1 MTEDAIS
8 RNEFNGF
15 TLTVREDFKRFGD
28 QLTLVAGK
36 IDMLVNS
43 RVDEAK
49 MIGEIS
55 GEIRAINQRLER
67 QERETAELRRL
78 QETEVT
84 NLRGEIKGIR
94 DEQLNHAKGGVS
106 WFMQLALLVIAAIV
120 GGFITKVWK

>member
-1 MTEDAIS
+1 MTEDTIS